1 MERVASDLRVTCH
14 IVNDGAHNAAMQ
26 NARIALQMFRRGKLR
41 LDHARFP
48 HVHMQ
53 AQTQRI
59 FHAANETVFRIG
71 LFYFHNLDYT
81 LGMVNLRGRVTKIFQ
96 QTFDS
101 EPEYI
106 IRAPG
111 RVNLLGEHVD
121 YNDGFV
127 LPAAIDRAVWVA
139 CSPASAPHSTLVA
152 VDLNKRVSFSPET
165 IPLKTDL
172 AGNPLP
178 HWAKYPAG
186 VAWALN
192 EAGYATPAINA
203 VFSSD
208 VPRGSGLSS
217 SAAVEMGFGS
227 AWQASAGWEAGA
239 MTRAQI
245 GQRAENHY
253 VGVNCGIMDQF
264 ASACGRRDHALY
276 LDCRSLAWQII
287 PLPNDIAIVIA
298 DTAVPRSLS
307 NSAYNER
314 RSACEEAARLLGAK
328 SLRDVR
334 ADDFHRNKN
343 RLPELIARRAQHV
356 VDEIART
363 EQSVLLLQQGN
374 VKAFGRLMNECHDS
388 LRDYYEVSCP
398 ELDVMVN
405 VARELDGC
413 YGARLTGA
421 GFGGC
426 TVNLVAQSEAE
437 AFGRALAHRYARET
451 NKEPRVYICRATDGA
466 GVV

>member
-1 MERVASDLRVTCH
+1 MKTLREHVT
-14 IVNDGAHNAAMQ
+14 Q
-26 NARIALQMFRRGKLR
+26 
-41 LDHARFP
+41 
-48 HVHMQ
+48 
-53 AQTQRI
+53 
-59 FHAANETVFRIG
+59 
-71 LFYFHNLDYT
+71 
-81 LGMVNLRGRVTKIFQ
+81 IFQ

-101 EPEYI
+101 EPVFI

-139 CSPASAPHSTLVA
+139 CSPSTSPHSTLVA
-152 VDLNKRVSFSPET
+152 VDLDESISFSSET
-165 IPLKTDL
+165 IATKTDIN
-172 AGNPLP
+172 GQPLP
-178 HWAKYPAG
+178 HWAKYPVG

-192 EAGYATPAINA
+192 EAGYETPSLNV
-203 VFSSD
+203 VFTSD

-227 AWQASAGWEAGA
+227 AWQAAAGWEADA
-239 MTRAQI
+239 MSRARL
-245 GQRAENHY
+245 GQRAENQY

-264 ASACGRRDHALY
+264 ASACGKRDHALY
-276 LDCRSLAWQII
+276 LDCRSFEWQIV
-287 PLPNDIAIVIA
+287 PLPNDVAIVVA

-307 NSAYNER
+307 DSAYNER

-334 ADDFHRNKN
+334 VDDFHRNKN

-356 VDEIART
+356 VEEIQRA
-363 EQSVLLLQQGN
+363 EQSVFLLGQNN
-374 VKAFGRLMNECHDS
+374 VQAFGRLMNECHDS
-388 LRDYYEVSCP
+388 LRDLYEVSCP
-398 ELDVMVN
+398 ELNVMVN
-405 VARELDGC
+405 LARELDGC

-426 TVNLVAQSEAE
+426 TVNLVAQSAAE
-437 AFGRALAHRYARET
+437 NFAQELAQRYQRET
-451 NKEPRVYICRATDGA
+451 NREPRVYICHADDGA